1 MSTSTLIIGAG
12 FSGLA
17 TAHFLRARLGP
28 DATITVLDSADGI
41 GGKINTV
48 ELAGLPVDT
57 GPDAF
62 LARAVELRSLIDDL
76 GLAKSVIEPR
86 TGGSYIWSRG
96 HLRPIPPGAAF
107 GLPEKL
113 WPLLRSRLLS
123 PVGVARAGL
132 DMVLPATRP
141 DDDPSVA
148 DLVQPRFGPEVYHR
162 LVEPLLGG
170 VHAGDPARLSAN
182 STVPEIVA
190 MATGHRSLYLSMRS
204 RRTSAPKPT
213 GKRSAPLVSI
223 DGGMQRLVE
232 ALVADIGPDNLH
244 TGVRVESLERKSDGW
259 RMVCQGQGFTAD
271 SVVLAVPS
279 YVAADLLQPLSGD
292 LAADLR
298 AIPYVGV
305 ANATLAFHK
314 RDVPALPPG
323 TGFLVPPVE
332 GRFIVGCTWL
342 TNKWPHLVNDDVV
355 LIKSMVGRY
364 GDDRWQSMTD
374 AQIVDG
380 IRNDLSDMLGIDTQ
394 PFDTLLQ
401 RWPRAMPQYVVGHA
415 ARLDQIDKGVDELG
429 RLHLTGAAY
438 RGSGLAGCA
447 TQAAATADRIAQGV
461 TS

>member
-1 MSTSTLIIGAG
+1 MPTSTLIIGAG

-28 DATITVLDSADGI
+28 DAKITVLDCADRV
-41 GGKINTV
+41 GGKINTT
-48 ELAGLPVDT
+48 ELVGLPVDT

-62 LARAVELRSLIDDL
+62 LARAVELRTLIDAL
-76 GLAKSVIEPR
+76 GLAASVIEPQ

-123 PVGVARAGL
+123 PSGVARAGL
-132 DMVLPATRP
+132 DIVLPATSA

-148 DLVQPRFGPEVYHR
+148 DLVRPRFGPEVYHR

-170 VHAGDPARLSAN
+170 VHAGDPARLSAK

-190 MATGHRSLYLSMRS
+190 MAGGHRSLYLSMRS
-204 RRTSAPKPT
+204 RRNSAPKPT

-223 DGGMQRLVE
+223 DGGMRRLVR
-232 ALVADIGPDNLH
+232 ALTVDIGPDNLH
-244 TGVRVESLERKSDGW
+244 TGVHIESLRRESNGW
-259 RMVCQGQGFTAD
+259 HAVCQGHEFTAD
-271 SVVLAVPS
+271 NMVLAVPA
-279 YVAADLLQPLSGD
+279 YVAADLLDPLSAD
-292 LAADLR
+292 LASHLR
-298 AIPYVGV
+298 QIPYVGV

-314 RDVPALPPG
+314 RDVPTLRPG
-323 TGFLVPPVE
+323 TGFLVPPIE

-380 IRNDLSDMLGIDTQ
+380 VRSDLSHMLGIHNQ

-415 ARLDQIDKGVDELG
+415 ARLDQIDNQVSEL
-429 RLHLTGAAY
+429 RNLHLTGAAY

-447 TQAAATADRIAQGV
+447 TQAAATADRIAQGE
-461 TS
+461 TR